1 MMICF
6 GRRRVKSEEK
16 IVLLGLLADVSLVL
30 SVVSRYLQQQKRA
43 RCMSNASE
51 IIGVV
56 YYVRHCSASS
66 LVSTDGTASNLNTTQ
81 CLHKHCLWSAIGWFR
96 PDAFCMMMQSE
107 CNPNDD
113 DEDVKKTK
121 TSSLVLLL
129 PRKSV
134 CDWVQERRESSLQVP
149 VQLLVPRT
157 YLTEVLSKLTNHL
170 NQQREN

>member
-1 MMICF
+1 MVICF

-30 SVVSRYLQQQKRA
+30 SVVNRYLQQQKRA

-66 LVSTDGTASNLNTTQ
+66 LVSSDGTASDLNTTTQ

-134 CDWVQERRESSLQVP
+134 CDWVQERRESSLQLP
-149 VQLLVPRT
+149 GTRT
-157 YLTEVLSKLTNHL
+157 TTRTSNLPI
-170 NQQREN
+170 